1 MARRSS
7 QSGTGIDG
15 AADRPIRDER
25 QSRSLLLP
33 NERRKTADMSGRERT
48 SIDEKPSSS
57 RLGCGHI
64 AARGDVSL
72 ARSACK

>member
-1 MARRSS
+1 MAGH
-7 QSGTGIDG
+7 SGQGRAGIDRP
-15 AADRPIRDER
+15 ADRPIRDKR

-33 NERRKTADMSGRERT
+33 NERREAADMSGREGT

-57 RLGCGHI
+57 RLGCRHI